1 LSLSFEQRK
10 GEAIMV
16 NQAMSETELIRLEDR
31 RYEAMLARDVAA
43 LRDIFADD
51 AVYTHSNGVV
61 DDKAAYLKAFSSGEF
76 IYRTIER
83 FEEKVRV
90 LGDAAVVTGRIR
102 LKVDFKSGPKL
113 LESRFLSAWVRTAEG
128 WRHLAWQSTPP
139 PSHAPAAGARAQA
152 I

>member
-1 LSLSFEQRK
+1 
-10 GEAIMV
+10 MV
-16 NQAMSETELIRLEDR
+16 NQAMSEAELIRLEDR
-31 RYEAMLARDVAA
+31 RYEAMLAHDVAA

-61 DDKAAYLKAFSSGEF
+61 DDKDAYLKAFSSGEF

-83 FEEKVRV
+83 FEEKVRL

-102 LKVDFKSGPKL
+102 LKIDFKSGPKL
-113 LESRFLSAWVRTAEG
+113 LESSFLSAWVRTVVG

-139 PSHAPAAGARAQA
+139 SSHASTAGEH
-152 I
+152 

>member
-1 LSLSFEQRK
+1 
-10 GEAIMV
+10 MV
-16 NQAMSETELIRLEDR
+16 NQAMSEAELIRLEDR
-31 RYEAMLARDVAA
+31 RYEAMLAHDVAA

-61 DDKAAYLKAFSSGEF
+61 DDKDAYLKAFSSGEF

-83 FEEKVRV
+83 FEEKVRL

-102 LKVDFKSGPKL
+102 LKVDFKSGLKL
-113 LESRFLSAWVRTAEG
+113 LESSFLSAWVRTAVG

-139 PSHAPAAGARAQA
+139 PSHAPTASEH
-152 I
+152 